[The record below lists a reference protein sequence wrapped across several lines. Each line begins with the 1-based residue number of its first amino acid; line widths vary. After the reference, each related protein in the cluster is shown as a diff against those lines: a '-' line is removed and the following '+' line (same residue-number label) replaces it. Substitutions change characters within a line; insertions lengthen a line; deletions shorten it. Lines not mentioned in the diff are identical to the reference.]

1 MIQRIQS
8 IYLLLSAGL
17 TSVLLRLP
25 LVRTDVTDTPGILG
39 DQVFNLQDDPL
50 LLGLFIIAAVL
61 ALASIFLFRNRPL
74 QMKLTLVSV
83 LFTVLG
89 LGFAAYLLFFQG
101 NTLPLAQLQVQAGSA
116 LPVLAI
122 ITGLL
127 AHRQIKKD
135 ENTVKK
141 AYGRLR

>member
-17 TSVLLRLP
+17 TSALLGLP
-25 LVRTDVTDTPGILG
+25 LVRTDVPDTPGILG

-50 LLGLFIIAAVL
+50 LLGLFVVAAAL
-61 ALASIFLFRNRPL
+61 ALASIFLFQKRPL

-89 LGFAAYLLFFQG
+89 LGYAAYLLFFQG
-101 NTLPLAQLQVQAGSA
+101 SSLSTEQLQVQLGSSFP
-116 LPVLAI
+116 LLAI
-122 ITGLL
+122 LSSLL
-127 AHRQIKKD
+127 AYRQIKKD
-135 ENTVKK
+135 ENTIKK